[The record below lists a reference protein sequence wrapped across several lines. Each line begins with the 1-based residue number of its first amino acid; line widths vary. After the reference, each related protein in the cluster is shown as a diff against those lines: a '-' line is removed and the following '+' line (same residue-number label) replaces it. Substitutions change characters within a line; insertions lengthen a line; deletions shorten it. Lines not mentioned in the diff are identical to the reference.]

1 MIEAEMKDEGY
12 YALAAC
18 WPVLAARSLRGQVS
32 RSFFSSS
39 TVIQHPSSI
48 WKFKIKC
55 PLDAGCR
62 MDRFLRYPEFLLH
75 PSRIQHP
82 AGTIIVARNYSHW
95 NPYRTRSSKPWQP
108 PLHTTTFPWS
118 YGNDF
123 PVIDRQPPLLHLV
136 ILSTRFNRWFS
147 VDGPSYSA
155 DFNSGS
161 ITNTDDDHR
170 QPLTTSWIE

>member
-1 MIEAEMKDEGY
+1 MNRVILGAK
-12 YALAAC
+12 LAGAF
-18 WPVLAARSLRGQVS
+18 PHPAP
-32 RSFFSSS
+32 SSS
-39 TVIQHPSSI
+39 IHPAFENSKLNAR
-48 WKFKIKC
+48 WM
-55 PLDAGCR
+55 LDAGWTAFCVTR
-62 MDRFLRYPEFLLH
+62 NSCSY

-123 PVIDRQPPLLHLV
+123 PAIDRQPPLLHLV

-155 DFNSGS
+155 DFNSVS